1 MSRPLISAIP
11 VIYWQIWFPRTNLQ
25 FHHSCAT
32 FLDMIMKT
40 AMPSADFSPST
51 CPEEFW
57 GPPKFPIQFVQRAL
71 FLRVKWLRH
80 DTNHLPPSSAFATM
94 SAATHFTALLCFHS
108 VHRDISPFTPPLM
121 WMQIKCILM
130 NATTSKYLLV
140 NELTFDIQ
148 YCLPAVIQFGV

>member
-1 MSRPLISAIP
+1 MSRPLILAIP
-11 VIYWQIWFPRTNLQ
+11 VTYWQIWFPRSNLQ

-40 AMPSADFSPST
+40 AMPTADCSPSK
-51 CPEEFW
+51 CPEQFW
-57 GPPKFPIQFVQRAL
+57 GSPKLPIQCVQRAL

-80 DTNHLPPSSAFATM
+80 DTNCLPPSSALAKM
-94 SAATHFTALLCFHS
+94 SATKHFTALICFHS
-108 VHRDISPFTPPLM
+108 VHRDISPFMPPLM

-130 NATTSKYLLV
+130 TVTTSKYLLV

-148 YCLPAVIQFGV
+148 YCLPAIIQFGV